1 MAMRSRRNVESHTDA
16 ATAKRNVLAFLVDA
30 RRHQS
35 PVTRKSTL
43 GRAAFP
49 GYAFKQPQGA
59 AFAVAK
65 LARELMD
72 EGLMVHT
79 ASLNWPDWNGHLF
92 ERAFD
97 VTPKGLAWLSSS

>member
-1 MAMRSRRNVESHTDA
+1 MAARQKRNVESHTDA
-16 ATAKRNVLAFLVDA
+16 LAAKRNVLAFLA
-30 RRHQS
+30 NAQRNRS
-35 PVTRKSTL
+35 PVVNKSLL
-43 GRAAFP
+43 GVAAFP
-49 GYAFKQPQGA
+49 GYNFKRPQGA

-72 EGLMVHT
+72 DCLMVHT

-92 ERAFD
+92 QRAFD